1 MDVDLFKELIF
12 DKKKREE
19 WLKKHY
25 KGGEEYIK
33 ELLQAEFNKVPYH
46 TGLEP
51 EEGEI
56 NHD

>member
-25 KGGEEYIK
+25 KGGEE
-33 ELLQAEFNKVPYH
+33 
-46 TGLEP
+46 
-51 EEGEI
+51 
-56 NHD
+56 